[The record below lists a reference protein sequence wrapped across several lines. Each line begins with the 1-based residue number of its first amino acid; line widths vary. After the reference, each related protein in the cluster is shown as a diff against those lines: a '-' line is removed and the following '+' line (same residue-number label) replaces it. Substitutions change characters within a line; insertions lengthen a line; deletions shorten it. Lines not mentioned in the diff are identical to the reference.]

1 MCAGVRMRAWRGAGE
16 GVGVGECHLDSALAL
31 AVLVSERAK
40 EHERARDVERQAQDE
55 GMRRSP
61 AARARDVGG

>member
-31 AVLVSERAK
+31 AVLVSERA
-40 EHERARDVERQAQDE
+40 RDVERQAQDE